1 MTRNCL
7 LESPLPQEVSSTAP
21 LPEASILTLGA
32 QRRMGESIFQYSCP
46 MVFIHDY
53 ILILARMVV
62 YLYSGV
68 LVALLCPT
76 LCNPMDCGPPGSSV
90 WARML
95 EWVATPSS
103 RGSSRPR
110 DQTGITHVTCI
121 GRQVLYHLSE
131 ESSLQS
137 FWGF

>member
-7 LESPLPQEVSSTAP
+7 LESPLPQEVSSTSP

-90 WARML
+90 WARMRSGL
-95 EWVATPSS
+95 PCPPP
-103 RGSSRPR
+103 GDLLDP
-110 DQTGITHVTCI
+110 GIKLASLMSPALA
-121 GRQVLYHLSE
+121 GR
-131 ESSLQS
+131 
-137 FWGF
+137 FFTI